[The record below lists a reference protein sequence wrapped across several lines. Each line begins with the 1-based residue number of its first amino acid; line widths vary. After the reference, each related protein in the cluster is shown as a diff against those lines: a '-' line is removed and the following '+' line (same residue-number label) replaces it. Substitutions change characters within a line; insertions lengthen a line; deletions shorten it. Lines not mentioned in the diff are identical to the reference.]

1 MRPGTSTWD
10 VLGVPRDSVP
20 AGTAHTRP
28 SSASAAHWLPQPES
42 CGSAVATARAR
53 HTRRH
58 DNFDTLTTSSVKVR
72 KLPAAS
78 MGPQAFSLGT
88 SRVWFEHRG
97 TLAVSVL
104 LAPRGNGVC
113 AGRCQGECF

>member
-42 CGSAVATARAR
+42 CGSAVATAHAR

-78 MGPQAFSLGT
+78 MGPQACASPGEKRFVSLGQQQ
-88 SRVWFEHRG
+88 RAR
-97 TLAVSVL
+97 
-104 LAPRGNGVC
+104 
-113 AGRCQGECF
+113 